1 MFVSFVDIGLENKFR
16 GAFVGVAVNDTLI
29 CILVFVF

>member
-16 GAFVGVAVNDTLI
+16 GVFVGVAVNDTFI
-29 CILVFVF
+29 DSIY